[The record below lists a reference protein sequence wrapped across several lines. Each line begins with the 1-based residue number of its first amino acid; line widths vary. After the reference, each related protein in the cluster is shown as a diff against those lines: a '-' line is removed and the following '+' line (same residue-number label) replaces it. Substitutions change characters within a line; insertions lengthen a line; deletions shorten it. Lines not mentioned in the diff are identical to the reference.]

1 MNITVDI
8 RDTSRVAIV
17 QSDDILISDVQEALD
32 LMASVQYLEQ
42 CHKILM
48 DKSNITEDFFE
59 LKTRLAGEVL
69 QKFTNYKV
77 KVAIVGDFD
86 VYDSKSLRDFI
97 YECNQGNSVFFLK
110 DRGAALDALH
120 NAK

>member
-1 MNITVDI
+1 MNISVDI
-8 RDTSRVAIV
+8 RDNSRVAIIE
-17 QSDDILISDVQEALD
+17 SNDILISDVQEALD
-32 LMASVQYLEQ
+32 LMASVQYLEE

-59 LKTRLAGEVL
+59 LRTRLAGDIL

-77 KVAIVGDFD
+77 KFAIVGDFD

-97 YECNQGNSVFFLK
+97 YECNQGNSVFFLR